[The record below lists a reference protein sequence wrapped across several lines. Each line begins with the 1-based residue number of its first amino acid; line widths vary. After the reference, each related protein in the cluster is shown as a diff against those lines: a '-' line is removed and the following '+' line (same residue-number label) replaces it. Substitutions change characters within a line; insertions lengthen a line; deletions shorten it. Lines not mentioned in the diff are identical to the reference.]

1 MIHSVS
7 IGDFTIGGKQNPLF
21 LISGPCV
28 IEDEKTVMV
37 AAESIKKATDRLGIP
52 CIFKSSYKK
61 DNRGKATSY
70 QGPGIDKG
78 LRILEKVR
86 DRFSMPILSDVHGI
100 TEVASAA
107 SVLDVVQIPAFL
119 SQQTSL
125 ALEVGKHAK
134 AVNVKKGQFLAPE
147 DMKSAISKL
156 NHVGNKNIIL
166 TERGTMFGYHRLV
179 VDMRSFD
186 IMHTF
191 GYPVVF
197 DVTHSVRIYG
207 IPSKDAAGGEPQYI
221 FSLARA
227 GIAAGADGVFIETHP
242 DPKQARCDAASMLPL
257 SDFSRLIGIL
267 KKLHQTVQESQY
279 KE

>member
-1 MIHSVS
+1 MIRS
-7 IGDFTIGGKQNPLF
+7 IKIGKFTIGGERNPLF

-28 IEDEKTVMV
+28 IEDEATVL
-37 AAESIKKATDRLGIP
+37 ATAEIIKKETEKLGIP

-70 QGPGIDKG
+70 QGPGLDKG
-78 LRILEKVR
+78 LRILERVR
-86 DRFSMPILSDVHGI
+86 AEFDLPILSDVHGI
-100 TEVASAA
+100 EEVAAA
-107 SVLDVVQIPAFL
+107 AGVLDVVQIPAFL

-147 DMKSAISKL
+147 DMKNAIAKL
-156 NHVGNKNIIL
+156 THAGNENIML

-186 IMHTF
+186 IMRAF

-207 IPSKDAAGGEPQYI
+207 IPSKQSSGGEPQFI
-221 FSLARA
+221 FPLAKA

-242 DPKQARCDAASMLPL
+242 DLSQAKCDASSMLPL
-257 SDFSRLIGIL
+257 KEFSRLVGIL
-267 KKLHQTVQESQY
+267 KRIHEAVRERKHRE
-279 KE
+279 